1 MPAYRTT
8 KRAAL
13 DTNLPVKGTTPLPE
27 TRAQLCDLLHRAMVQ
42 GIEHRAEPLRSPKGI
57 PKRNRAPKWS
67 PACPRGYCLRGN
79 LCITPAWSPRHQT
92 CPWGCGAGAAQEQGW
107 GWGAQQKGSW
117 YKKQALENT
126 SDTPAVTLLPD
137 ASHMWPS
144 LQKGSESPKTQPPE
158 RCPWGSAGSP
168 SRLTASL
175 LPLR

>member
-1 MPAYRTT
+1 
-8 KRAAL
+8 
-13 DTNLPVKGTTPLPE
+13 
-27 TRAQLCDLLHRAMVQ
+27 MVQ
-42 GIEHRAEPLRSPKGI
+42 GIEHRAEPLHSPKRF
-57 PKRNRAPKWS
+57 PKRNGAPKWS

-92 CPWGCGAGAAQEQGW
+92 CPWGLRGWNCTGAGMGL
-107 GWGAQQKGSW
+107 GGQQRGGW

-158 RCPWGSAGSP
+158 RCPWGF
-168 SRLTASL
+168 SRLPFPPRGFPPAPEVTAAEPTPPRPSTHTPHSCSML
-175 LPLR
+175 IFP